1 VTTAVR
7 EAPHHNTLTCYT
19 NYGCR
24 LPECVERKNAW
35 HRERNQALRAG
46 TWQPL
51 QDAAPVR
58 EHVHRLLAAGLTP
71 WRIADLAG
79 TDRENITDLIQSR
92 GTRRGVRHRT
102 SAEFAAKVLA
112 VKPAAASP
120 SRVDATGAH
129 RRIQALVARG
139 WPLLH
144 VGRQLGMNRQR
155 PEQILRVERIY
166 TFTRDRIA
174 DGYPRVAALRP
185 ESHGVPRHKARHARE
200 WAKAN
205 RWAPPKYWADRMD
218 AIDDPHFEPLYGI
231 GKGALLAADAR
242 ELFAYG
248 VPVEQAAERLGVTKA
263 HLYQELLR
271 HPEPDQTPDEPAV
284 DAELAA

>member
-1 VTTAVR
+1 MTTAVR

-35 HRERNQALRAG
+35 ARERANALRAG

-51 QDAAPVR
+51 EDAAPVR
-58 EHVHRLLAAGLTP
+58 EHVQRLIAAGLTP
-71 WRIADLAG
+71 WRIADLVG
-79 TDRENITDLIQSR
+79 TDRENITDLIQGR
-92 GTRRGVRHRT
+92 GTRRGLRHRT

-112 VKPAAASP
+112 IKPAAASP

-129 RRIQALVARG
+129 RRIQALVAHG

-144 VGRQLGMNRQR
+144 IGRQLDMNRQR
-155 PEQILRVERIY
+155 AEQILRTERIY
-166 TFTRDRIA
+166 AFTRDRITA
-174 DGYPRVAALRP
+174 GYPRLAELRP
-185 ESHGVPRHKARHARE
+185 ERNGVPRHKARQARE
-200 WAKAN
+200 WAKTN

-218 AIDDPHFEPLYGI
+218 DIDDPHFEPLYGV
-231 GKGALLAADAR
+231 GRGELLASDAR

-248 VPVEQAAERLGVTKA
+248 VTVEQAAARLGVTKQ
-263 HLYQELLR
+263 HLQQELVR
-271 HPEPDQTPDEPAV
+271 HPAPA
-284 DAELAA
+284 ATETALAA